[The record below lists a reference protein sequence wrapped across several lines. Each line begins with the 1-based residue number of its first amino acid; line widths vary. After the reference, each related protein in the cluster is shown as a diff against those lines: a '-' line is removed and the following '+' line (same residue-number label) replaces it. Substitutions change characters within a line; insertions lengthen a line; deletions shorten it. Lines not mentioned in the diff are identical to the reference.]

1 MKNRM
6 LAKFAAAALFL
17 TLAFPAMAPAA
28 PKTPA
33 KPATA
38 TTPAPERHPEIHA
51 AIESLEHAKQHLNE
65 AKHDFQGHRVEAIR
79 AIDAALEQLRIC
91 EKYD

>member
-6 LAKFAAAALFL
+6 LMNFAGAALFL

-33 KPATA
+33 KPAAA
-38 TTPAPERHPEIHA
+38 TVPAPERHPEIHA

-91 EKYD
+91 EKYE